1 MVYYVTEYQTD
12 NNGGMALVS
21 VFNTRV
27 EAESAYYQTLFS
39 AVNSSI
45 PKHGVSLMTE
55 DMNLIKS
62 DLAYKDTDDYNLET
76 PEQFNI

>member
-21 VFNTRV
+21 VYNTRT

-39 AVNSSI
+39 AVNSDV

-62 DLAYKDTDDYNLET
+62 DLAYKDDDEEILES
-76 PEQFNI
+76 PEEFNI